1 MMTPHG
7 RSTPGPNVTT
17 WANSPDRRSAV
28 SAGFGGAVTTGA
40 TAPKTQTGQ
49 GESTAAGR

>member
-7 RSTPGPNVTT
+7 RSTPGPNVTI

-28 SAGFGGAVTTGA
+28 PAGFGGSHDRCGK
-40 TAPKTQTGQ
+40 PKTQTGQ